1 MTYVAISV
9 VVLVVLVVRSAVQDL
24 EDGHMQS

>member
-1 MTYVAISV
+1 MAYVAISV

-24 EDGHMQS
+24 EDGRMQS